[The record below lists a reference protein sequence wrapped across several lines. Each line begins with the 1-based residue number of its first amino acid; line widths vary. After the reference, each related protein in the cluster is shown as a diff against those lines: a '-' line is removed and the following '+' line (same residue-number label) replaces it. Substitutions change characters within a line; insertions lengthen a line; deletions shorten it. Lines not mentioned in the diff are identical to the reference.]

1 VAVELEEQNFQ
12 ASSWRLIAIFGQLV
26 QDAIEMN
33 ALRLFYLGLGWLS
46 VGLGVVGIIMPILP
60 TTPFLLLAVWAFSR
74 SSPELAEKL
83 RNHPKA
89 GPYIRAWQD
98 HGVIPPLGK
107 FLAITMMTVTGAY
120 LIVYGPLP
128 LWAAISACAGM
139 FLVAVYIVTR
149 PGAPPQT

>member
-1 VAVELEEQNFQ
+1 MDPSAREFQ
-12 ASSWRLIAIFGQLV
+12 AWSWRLIAIFGQLV

-46 VGLGVVGIIMPILP
+46 VGLGIMGIILPILP

-98 HGVIPPLGK
+98 YGVIPPLGK
-107 FLAITMMTVTGAY
+107 VLALTMMSVMGAY
-120 LIVYGPLP
+120 LVLYSPLP
-128 LWAAISACAGM
+128 FWAATIVCAGM
-139 FLVAVYIVTR
+139 FLIAVYIVTR
-149 PGAPPQT
+149 PNAPPSI